1 MPCRLRM
8 LCATFPTDGP
18 MRPTL
23 LLLPALALA
32 AAIPAAHAQQCTNAV
47 AVIEHAY
54 AARPADVLP
63 DRAGW
68 RREPYAGT
76 CRIWPA
82 HPELT
87 LLAVPVWNDRDSLP
101 DAPDGDLE
109 LMVVDTA
116 SATPRAWS
124 VLRGAVD
131 SDAVRFDGVT
141 LDTARYRLDDAHWT
155 FGVRTRFTGSSS
167 PNPYSETRLRLLAY
181 APGHLQMLT
190 QPISI
195 DIAQGEWDTRCAGEF
210 RTIARTL
217 AVGPPRPHGFADLIV
232 REREVERRS
241 ALRGDQ
247 CVDTERPAIQRSY
260 RLRHDGTAYPVL
272 DALSPY

>member
-1 MPCRLRM
+1 M
-8 LCATFPTDGP
+8 LCGHFPTDGP

-23 LLLPALALA
+23 LLLPVLASA
-32 AAIPAAHAQQCTNAV
+32 TPAAHAQQCTDAI

-54 AARPADVLP
+54 AVRPGTVLP

-68 RREPYAGT
+68 RRAPQAGT
-76 CRIWPA
+76 CRVWPA

-109 LMVVDTA
+109 LMVIDTA

-131 SDAVRFDGVT
+131 SDAVRFDGVA

-155 FGVRTRFTGSSS
+155 FGVRTRFTGASS
-167 PNPYSETRLRLLAY
+167 PNPYSETRLRLIAY
-181 APGHLQMLT
+181 TPGHLQVLT
-190 QPISI
+190 QPISV
-195 DIAQGEWDTRCAGEF
+195 DIAQGEWDTRCAGQF
-210 RTIARTL
+210 QTTTRTL
-217 AVGPPRPHGFADLIV
+217 EVGAPRPPGFADLIV
-232 REREVERRS
+232 RERQVARRS
-241 ALRGDQ
+241 AVRGET
-247 CVDTERPAIQRSY
+247 CVDSDAPAVQRSY
-260 RLRHDGTAYPVL
+260 RLRHDGRAYPFL